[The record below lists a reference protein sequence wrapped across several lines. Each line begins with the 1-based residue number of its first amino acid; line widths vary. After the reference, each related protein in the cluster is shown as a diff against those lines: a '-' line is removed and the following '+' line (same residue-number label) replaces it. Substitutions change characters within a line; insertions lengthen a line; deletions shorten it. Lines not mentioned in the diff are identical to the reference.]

1 MLTKQIPLFAVLAA
15 CAALPATALAGAP
28 ANPGAGHKPAP
39 TPTAVSNPGTAH
51 LPDGVAP
58 SVPAAAAGAADQAA
72 PDDAPAAG
80 KAYGKLC
87 ASQSKLR
94 TAGQSGTPF
103 SRCVA
108 ALAKVAA
115 GATSNPQTACKGLSK
130 RHVKGEKGT
139 PFSRCVAA
147 AAKVLADTQG
157 DPAPSDDP
165 AAPTSD
171 PAGTDTS
178 GPTGDPA
185 PTPTAT

>member
-1 MLTKQIPLFAVLAA
+1 MWTKQIPLFAVLAA

-28 ANPGAGHKPAP
+28 ADPGAGHKPAP
-39 TPTAVSNPGTAH
+39 APTAVSDPGTAQ

-58 SVPAAAAGAADQAA
+58 SVPGAS
-72 PDDAPAAG
+72 

-103 SRCVA
+103 SRCVV

-115 GATSNPQTACKGLSK
+115 GATSNPQTACQGLSK

-147 AAKVLADTQG
+147 AAKVLADTHG
-157 DPAPSDDP
+157 DPAPSDAP
-165 AAPTSD
+165 AAPTTD

-178 GPTGDPA
+178 GPTADPA